1 MITKKYKNIEEIE
14 KDIQN
19 NIFKVDGNVCFEC
32 DVPEIGISIIKVS
45 GDIIGDGDFS
55 AGRIIC
61 GGSLKIK
68 KGDLDATHI
77 HVSGNID
84 VGGDINVGSIEAFN
98 INARNINAVSIDA
111 FNIIGGNSVKACKI
125 YCNNIKALMLD
136 VDNIIARKD
145 ISCDNII
152 CGNIIAENIKAINIV
167 YGGAICSAYTIECM
181 KIKAIGEKYAEPICL
196 NGKIKIVENA
206 EEIDL

>member
-111 FNIIGGNSVKACKI
+111 FGIAVINRLEVDKI
-125 YCNNIKALMLD
+125 YCSGSVNALLLHCGS
-136 VDNIIARKD
+136 IIARG
-145 ISCDNII
+145 SII
-152 CGNIIAENIKAINIV
+152 CSDIVANNIIAERIKATNISYRDV
-167 YGGAICSAYTIECM
+167 CHASSSLECVTIHSTEENSNHPT
-181 KIKAIGEKYAEPICL
+181 GS
-196 NGKIKIVENA
+196 NIKIVDTIN
-206 EEIDL
+206 DLWEK

>member
-1 MITKKYKNIEEIE
+1 MTKIYRNIKEIE
-14 KDIQN
+14 NDIQN
-19 NIFKVDGNVCFEC
+19 DILKIKGDVRFEC
-32 DVPEIGISIIKVS
+32 PLNLLSSIEVGGDVFAINDVTA
-45 GDIIGDGDFS
+45 D
-55 AGRIIC
+55 RIIC
-61 GGSLKIK
+61 GNLHVN
-68 KGDLDATHI
+68 GDLDATSI
-77 HVSGNID
+77 QAYNIT
-84 VGGDINVGSIEAFN
+84 AKN
-98 INARNINAVSIDA
+98 ISAGSIDA